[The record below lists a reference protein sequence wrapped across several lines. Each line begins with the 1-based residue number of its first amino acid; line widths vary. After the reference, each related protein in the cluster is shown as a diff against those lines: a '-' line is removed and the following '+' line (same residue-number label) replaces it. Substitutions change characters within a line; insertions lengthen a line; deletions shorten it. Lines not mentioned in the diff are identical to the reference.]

1 MAKDKNH
8 SSKNQNHKNHRNGI
22 KKPLRQKYASLS
34 GVNQKFLRNRRRCV
48 RNDPNIKHN
57 RAVQK
62 QVEGFKARTAWLVLT
77 YLNFLSSYFSHFY
90 IEFPFWINNWYIH
103 LCLKF
108 VYLSD
113 DNLTKWWEN

>member
-22 KKPLRQKYASLS
+22 KKPLRQRFATLK

-57 RAVQK
+57 RAVEK
-62 QVEGFKARTAWLVLT
+62 QVAAFKQREQTAWS
-77 YLNFLSSYFSHFY
+77 YLKFILYN
-90 IEFPFWINNWYIH
+90 IYIH
-103 LCLKF
+103 IH
-108 VYLSD
+108 
-113 DNLTKWWEN
+113 

>member
-22 KKPLRQKYASLS
+22 KKPLRQKYASLA

-62 QVEGFKARTAWLVLT
+62 QVEAFKARSAWSVFKLFKLI
-77 YLNFLSSYFSHFY
+77 YSSSFSLFRKFC
-90 IEFPFWINNWYIH
+90 IQSKKISIH
-103 LCLKF
+103 KLK
-108 VYLSD
+108 
-113 DNLTKWWEN
+113 